1 MDDKIFEQ
9 IMNIRDSGVCNML
22 DTIAVQNEAYKKGYF
37 VLVVYIEEHKKE
49 YSKFI
54 LTGER

>member
-9 IMNIRDSGVCNML
+9 IMDIRDSGVCNML
-22 DTIAVQNEAYKKGYF
+22 DTIAVQYEAYKKGYF
-37 VLVVYIEEHKKE
+37 ELVVYLLEHKKE